1 MVCTIVLTE
10 KKTEEKN
17 QRGKKVVAAINFMA
31 TQKYFANFV
40 LLYTEDIERF
50 NHPQMTKSYIYS
62 PSVIFKQTA
71 SIRSTLPQKKQR
83 LRKTFFFISPS
94 SLFRRRRGCCC
105 FFFLSFAVAY
115 FIFLAFFSF
124 CSAATW
130 FFFLSSLCFIPF
142 EWFFDYETNSVCM
155 HVCARDGF

>member
-10 KKTEEKN
+10 KKNQKQKKN
-17 QRGKKVVAAINFMA
+17 ERGKKVVAAINFMA

-94 SLFRRRRGCCC
+94 SLFRRRRGC
-105 FFFLSFAVAY
+105 L
-115 FIFLAFFSF
+115 LLFFSF
-124 CSAATW
+124 FCCRL
-130 FFFLSSLCFIPF
+130 FYILGVLQFL
-142 EWFFDYETNSVCM
+142 
-155 HVCARDGF
+155 